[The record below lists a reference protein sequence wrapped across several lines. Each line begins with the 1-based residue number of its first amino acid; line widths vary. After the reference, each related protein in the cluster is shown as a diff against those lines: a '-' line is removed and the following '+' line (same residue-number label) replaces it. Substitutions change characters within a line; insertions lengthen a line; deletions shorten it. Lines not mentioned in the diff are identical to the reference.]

1 MPHDPFTAPQQRNP
15 QLAGRLSPVLPRPQA
30 LAACSALLLVVI
42 SLLALTA
49 PVTTVAAQGDVP
61 SSGLAKG
68 HAKDVVLVGFEP
80 GTSKVKKGVAAG
92 SVGATDVE
100 PLSPLAPD
108 TVVMKL
114 PPGQTVEKAIEKLQK
129 QSGVKY
135 AEPDY
140 YVTTAETSND
150 TYYTEGLWGMQGDSS
165 TPANQYGSGAAEAW
179 AAGAVGSKSVYV
191 GIVDEGVQIDHP
203 DLVDN
208 IWTNPFEIAGNGHR
222 RRWQRLCR

>member
-1 MPHDPFTAPQQRNP
+1 MRPRS
-15 QLAGRLSPVLPRPQA
+15 LALT
-30 LAACSALLLVVI
+30 ACSAFLLVVI
-42 SLLALTA
+42 SLLALMTPA
-49 PVTTVAAQGDVP
+49 PTIAAQGDLP
-61 SSGLAKG
+61 SPGLAKG

-80 GTSKVKKGVAAG
+80 GTSKVKKGVAAR

-114 PPGQTVEKAIEKLQK
+114 PPGQTVEKAIEKLEK

-150 TYYTEGLWGMQGDSS
+150 TYYVDGSLWGMQGDTSM
-165 TPANQYGSGAAEAW
+165 PANLLGRVLRRLGRPERSAAVASMW
-179 AAGAVGSKSVYV
+179 S
-191 GIVDEGVQIDHP
+191 
-203 DLVDN
+203 
-208 IWTNPFEIAGNGHR
+208 
-222 RRWQRLCR
+222 